1 MLYNIKTNG
10 FATITKAPSVLGAT
24 VCKQN
29 EHKEISKKSIDND
42 NRAQQKAGES

>member
-10 FATITKAPSVLGAT
+10 FATITKAPSVSGAT

-29 EHKEISKKSIDND
+29 EHKEVSKKV
-42 NRAQQKAGES
+42 